1 MTSTISAKRPQKTIV
16 HCKRKDR
23 EAVCVCVCGDIEAE
37 RLCV

>member
-23 EAVCVCVCGDIEAE
+23 EAVCGDIEKAE